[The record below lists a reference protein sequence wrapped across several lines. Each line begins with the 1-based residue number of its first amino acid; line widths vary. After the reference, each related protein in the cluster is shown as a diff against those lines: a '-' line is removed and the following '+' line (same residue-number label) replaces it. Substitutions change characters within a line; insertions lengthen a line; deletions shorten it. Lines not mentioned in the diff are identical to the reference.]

1 MALSNVLRSLF
12 HSEFP
17 TVIRHGPFHRPA
29 RPLRTAQY
37 PRLFSSTVPTS
48 SIKLI
53 DNAQD
58 ITTEPQGSVPSDK
71 PAEAIDFSP
80 ESSIPFEELMCS
92 ADSAK
97 KSKDAKKKQ
106 KPNKGPE
113 NDKSSGA
120 NKNATKAYKAP
131 KDNKKRELWKIQ
143 KEALKEKLS
152 PDALDGIRHLHQT
165 DPARFTTAVLA
176 EEFKTS
182 PEAIRRILKSKW
194 TPSGAEVEN
203 RRKRWERR
211 HDRIWSHKAELGLR
225 PFVKRAAPFS
235 DSQKLYKDE

>member
-1 MALSNVLRSLF
+1 MALSTDPLVL
-12 HSEFP
+12 
-17 TVIRHGPFHRPA
+17 
-29 RPLRTAQY
+29 Y
-37 PRLFSSTVPTS
+37 
-48 SIKLI
+48 
-53 DNAQD
+53 
-58 ITTEPQGSVPSDK
+58 
-71 PAEAIDFSP
+71 
-80 ESSIPFEELMCS
+80 
-92 ADSAK
+92 
-97 KSKDAKKKQ
+97 
-106 KPNKGPE
+106 
-113 NDKSSGA
+113 
-120 NKNATKAYKAP
+120 AYKAP

-143 KEALKEKLS
+143 KEALKEKFPTGWNPPKRLS